1 MTQQRIIDAG
11 CNEVADLMEQIKDLP
26 DFALLIVNDET
37 VGFPTLTRE
46 DDKPEG
52 VSDASWQLVRTLRYT
67 LDTRLISASGQN
79 SKAFYDLSRIGYQ
92 TQVLERDSF
101 GPLAC
106 AVYYPNNTW
115 RVVYG

>member
-11 CNEVADLMEQIKDLP
+11 CNEVVDLMEQINDLP
-26 DFALLIVNDET
+26 DFALLVESGEN
-37 VGFPTLTRE
+37 VSFPTLIE
-46 DDKPEG
+46 ANDKPEG
-52 VSDASWQLVRTLRYT
+52 VSDASWGLIRKLYLA
-67 LDTRLISASGQN
+67 LDTKLITSQGQH
-79 SKAFYDLSRIGYQ
+79 SEAFYDLKHKGFR

-101 GPLAC
+101 GPLCC